1 MGGKVSTLKYSSE
14 ANPTKRLAHQA
25 KLWIFDG
32 LLHLDKEGDGFAA
45 INDAVVV
52 SQRKVHHQ
60 PDDNLAVNGNPEMI
74 VPTN

>member
-25 KLWIFDG
+25 KLWIFDE
-32 LLHLDKEGDGFAA
+32 LLHLDEEGDGFAA

-52 SQRKVHHQ
+52 SQRKVDHR